1 MSTRRGGSYVA
12 KEQTK
17 AGGSSQPPPF
27 LVKTYEL
34 VEDPLTDPI
43 VSWAGDGQSFVVW
56 RPAEFARDLLPLH
69 FKHNNFSSFVRQ
81 LNTYGFR
88 KVDPD
93 RWEFANEYFLRGRR
107 DLLIEIHRRKPSS
120 GERGGARGGGG
131 LASASSHDYAALEV
145 GAYGGLA
152 AEVDSLKRD
161 KQLLVQEVIR
171 LRQAQQSADEE
182 IRNLSDRVEL
192 NEQRQQQMVT
202 FFAQALQHP
211 ALIQHFVASS
221 PSMKRIEDGRR
232 RKKRR
237 AGAGAG
243 GVAGVVG
250 AAAAVGSDSEGS
262 DSGEGGP
269 SAQDAAALIVH
280 QPSAAQQSL
289 ADLAQ
294 AFMQLL
300 NTQSEPAA
308 TTKRAPPKPRP
319 VPVSSPIIEE
329 DYTNSIPGMSG
340 AGMDFGGAPMLI
352 NSTPADLHRNAG
364 FGGPGAV
371 PFGGGVG
378 ADFIPLPGVPPTTNS
393 GPSYSEQ
400 GGNGPIIELPSLPS
414 LSSFNLDELDMD
426 QLPDMLA
433 SMPSQDLLITDADNG
448 LVGGLHEGWNSQIH
462 PPAGQA
468 QLPGLG
474 GTNDDVTSPA
484 PR

>member
-1 MSTRRGGSYVA
+1 MGRGR
-12 KEQTK
+12 TK
-17 AGGSSQPPPF
+17 VSVVYYGIFWKLLGCRIRITALSD
-27 LVKTYEL
+27 TYL
-34 VEDPLTDPI
+34 TSFPLFFASI
-43 VSWAGDGQSFVVW
+43 ICSFVVW

-120 GERGGARGGGG
+120 GERGGTRGTGGG
-131 LASASSHDYAALEV
+131 LATANSHDYAALEV

-152 AEVDSLKRD
+152 AEVDALKRD

-171 LRQAQQSADEE
+171 LRQAQQSADDE

-211 ALIQHFVASS
+211 ALVQHFVASS
-221 PSMKRIEDGRR
+221 PSIKRLEDGRR

-250 AAAAVGSDSEGS
+250 DAAGSESEGS
-262 DSGEGGP
+262 DSGEGP
-269 SAQDAAALIVH
+269 SAQDAAALVVH
-280 QPSAAQQSL
+280 HPSAAQQSL

-300 NTQSEPAA
+300 NTQSEP
-308 TTKRAPPKPRP
+308 TKRAPPKPRP
-319 VPVSSPIIEE
+319 VPSPIIEE
-329 DYTNSIPGMSG
+329 DYTSSIPGMNGFDLS
-340 AGMDFGGAPMLI
+340 GAPMVI
-352 NSTPADLHRNAG
+352 NSTPAAPM
-364 FGGPGAV
+364 GGGI
-371 PFGGGVG
+371 GGGVG
-378 ADFIPLPGVPPTTNS
+378 TGPFGSGTDFIPLPGVPTTT
-393 GPSYSEQ
+393 GPSYSD
-400 GGNGPIIELPSLPS
+400 GNGPIIELPSLPS

-426 QLPDMLA
+426 QLPDMLG
-433 SMPSQDLLITDADNG
+433 SMPSQDLLITDADHHLAG
-448 LVGGLHEGWNSQIH
+448 DLHEGWNSQIH

-468 QLPGLG
+468 HLHH
-474 GTNDDVTSPA
+474 GTLDDATSP
-484 PR
+484 PQK

>member
-182 IRNLSDRVEL
+182 IRNLSDR
-192 NEQRQQQMVT
+192 
-202 FFAQALQHP
+202 
-211 ALIQHFVASS
+211 HFVASS

-329 DYTNSIPGMSG
+329 DYTNS
-340 AGMDFGGAPMLI
+340 
-352 NSTPADLHRNAG
+352 

>member
-1 MSTRRGGSYVA
+1 MNC
-12 KEQTK
+12 
-17 AGGSSQPPPF
+17 
-27 LVKTYEL
+27 
-34 VEDPLTDPI
+34 
-43 VSWAGDGQSFVVW
+43 SFVVW
-56 RPAEFARDLLPLH
+56 KPAEFARDLLPLH

-120 GERGGARGGGG
+120 GERGGTRGGGG
-131 LASASSHDYAALEV
+131 IASANSHDYAALEV

-161 KQLLVQEVIR
+161 KHLLVQEVIR
-171 LRQAQQSADEE
+171 LRQAQQSADDE

-211 ALIQHFVASS
+211 ALVQHFVASS
-221 PSMKRIEDGRR
+221 PSIKRIEDGRR

-237 AGAGAG
+237 AGAG

-250 AAAAVGSDSEGS
+250 VAAAGSDSEGS

-269 SAQDAAALIVH
+269 SAQDAAALIVR
-280 QPSAAQQSL
+280 QPGAAQQSL

-300 NTQSEPAA
+300 NTQSEPA
-308 TTKRAPPKPRP
+308 TTKRAPPPNTRP
-319 VPVSSPIIEE
+319 MHVSSPIIEE
-329 DYTNSIPGMSG
+329 DYTNSIPGISG
-340 AGMDFGGAPMLI
+340 AGMDLGGAPMRI
-352 NSTPADLHRNAG
+352 NSTPADPHHVSGGLHRD
-364 FGGPGAV
+364 GAA

-378 ADFIPLPGVPPTTNS
+378 ADFVPLPGVPPTTNS

-414 LSSFNLDELDMD
+414 LPSFNLDELDMD
-426 QLPDMLA
+426 PLHDMLA
-433 SMPSQDLLITDADNG
+433 STPSQDLLINGADHG
-448 LVGGLHEGWNSQIH
+448 LMGDLHEGWNSQIH
-462 PPAGQA
+462 PPAGQS
-468 QLPGLG
+468 QLPAFSGT
-474 GTNDDVTSPA
+474 TNDVSSSA

>member
-1 MSTRRGGSYVA
+1 MRDGNQGSLL
-12 KEQTK
+12 QLTNIIF
-17 AGGSSQPPPF
+17 PF
-27 LVKTYEL
+27 SN
-34 VEDPLTDPI
+34 PI
-43 VSWAGDGQSFVVW
+43 NCSFVVW

-107 DLLIEIHRRKPSS
+107 DLLIEIHRRKPST
-120 GERGGARGGGG
+120 GERGSTRGGGGG
-131 LASASSHDYAALEV
+131 LATSNSHDYAALEV

-171 LRQAQQSADEE
+171 LRQAQQSADDE

-211 ALIQHFVASS
+211 ALVQHFVASS
-221 PSMKRIEDGRR
+221 PSIKRIEDGRR

-237 AGAGAG
+237 GGAVSAS

-250 AAAAVGSDSEGS
+250 DASAGSDSEGS
-262 DSGEGGP
+262 DSGDVP

-280 QPSAAQQSL
+280 PSAAQQSL

-300 NTQSEPAA
+300 NTQSEPT

-319 VPVSSPIIEE
+319 VPSPIIEE
-329 DYTNSIPGMSG
+329 DFTSSIPGMNG
-340 AGMDFGGAPMLI
+340 VMDFAGQPMVI
-352 NSTPADLHRNAG
+352 NSTPADVNYHNGNNL
-364 FGGPGAV
+364 
-371 PFGGGVG
+371 GGVG
-378 ADFIPLPGVPPTTNS
+378 GGLGGAGGPFGVGAGTEFIPLPGVPPTTAT
-393 GPSYSEQ
+393 GPSFSE
-400 GGNGPIIELPSLPS
+400 GSGPIIELPSLPS

-426 QLPDMLA
+426 RLPDMLG
-433 SMPSQDLLITDADNG
+433 SMPSQDLLITDADLAG
-448 LVGGLHEGWNSQIH
+448 QLHEGWNSQIH

-468 QLPGLG
+468 HLPRAGHIG
-474 GTNDDVTSPA
+474 GIDDVTSPA
-484 PR
+484 PRS

>member
-1 MSTRRGGSYVA
+1 MNC
-12 KEQTK
+12 
-17 AGGSSQPPPF
+17 
-27 LVKTYEL
+27 
-34 VEDPLTDPI
+34 
-43 VSWAGDGQSFVVW
+43 SFVVW

-131 LASASSHDYAALEV
+131 GLASASSHDYAALEV

-171 LRQAQQSADEE
+171 LRQAQQSADDE
-182 IRNLSDRVEL
+182 IRSLSDRVEL

-211 ALIQHFVASS
+211 ALVQHFVASS
-221 PSMKRIEDGRR
+221 PSIKRIEDGRR

-237 AGAGAG
+237 AGAG
-243 GVAGVVG
+243 GVADVVG
-250 AAAAVGSDSEGS
+250 VAAAGSDSEGS
-262 DSGEGGP
+262 DSGEGGL
-269 SAQDAAALIVH
+269 SAQDAAALVVH
-280 QPSAAQQSL
+280 HPSAAQQSL

-300 NTQSEPAA
+300 NTQSEPA

-319 VPVSSPIIEE
+319 VPIPSPIIEE
-329 DYTNSIPGMSG
+329 DYTNTFPGMSG
-340 AGMDFGGAPMLI
+340 AGKDFGGPPMLI
-352 NSTPADLHRNAG
+352 NSIPADLHSNGDVGAPG
-364 FGGPGAV
+364 AGAV
-371 PFGGGVG
+371 PFAGGVG

-393 GPSYSEQ
+393 GPSYSDQ
-400 GGNGPIIELPSLPS
+400 RGNGPIIELPSLPS

-433 SMPSQDLLITDADNG
+433 SMPSQDLLITDADHG
-448 LVGGLHEGWNSQIH
+448 LVGGLHEEWNSQIH

-468 QLPGLG
+468 QLPGVG
-474 GTNDDVTSPA
+474 GTIDDVSSPA
-484 PR
+484 PL

>member
-192 NEQRQQQMVT
+192 NEQRQQQMIT
-202 FFAQALQHP
+202 P
-211 ALIQHFVASS
+211 
-221 PSMKRIEDGRR
+221 
-232 RKKRR
+232 
-237 AGAGAG
+237 
-243 GVAGVVG
+243 
-250 AAAAVGSDSEGS
+250 
-262 DSGEGGP
+262 
-269 SAQDAAALIVH
+269 
-280 QPSAAQQSL
+280 
-289 ADLAQ
+289 
-294 AFMQLL
+294 
-300 NTQSEPAA
+300 T
-308 TTKRAPPKPRP
+308 
-319 VPVSSPIIEE
+319 VS
-329 DYTNSIPGMSG
+329 PGMSG